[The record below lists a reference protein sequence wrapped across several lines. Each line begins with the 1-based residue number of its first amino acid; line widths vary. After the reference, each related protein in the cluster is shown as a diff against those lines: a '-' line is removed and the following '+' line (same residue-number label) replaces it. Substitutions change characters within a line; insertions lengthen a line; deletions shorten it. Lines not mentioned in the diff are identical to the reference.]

1 MERGLT
7 NRSSFALEM
16 ARRAD
21 KQKMQQSVA
30 NFGMPG
36 GGDAIRQEPGMISRG
51 LSGARRLFFGEQDPR
66 NKSVL
71 DPKFIPMQGA
81 PAKYE
86 GAGMDL
92 AMPLMTL
99 YHGSPHMFN
108 KFDMSKIGTGE
119 GNQAYG
125 YGLYM
130 AENPGVAGSYASMS
144 HKQIV
149 ESAADV
155 LKRQAADEE
164 LSVLKR
170 KSDAMTLSDLYEDMP
185 LPKKEY
191 EELQVKISNLESKRA
206 AKILEEEKKRA
217 GNLYQVDLPD
227 EHIEKMLDWDKKF
240 EQQPKSVQK
249 TLRKLFPQSYLDD
262 LSDSWNQTIELEG
275 MTGSELHQM
284 VKRSGVDDRMPRLDE
299 EYLRPLEDDERAAL
313 FLKREGVP
321 GVKYRD
327 GNSRNINP
335 GFSYGERFGEKSA
348 SYTIG
353 GEFVSS
359 PPLKSKADA
368 KIWYDNEM
376 DKRAKKNF
384 VVFDDTLPQITHR
397 NNQSLGFPQATKK

>member
-7 NRSSFALEM
+7 NQQPFALEM
-16 ARRAD
+16 ARRAEQ
-21 KQKMQQSVA
+21 QKMQQSA
-30 NFGMPG
+30 PNFGLATG
-36 GGDAIRQEPGMISRG
+36 GGSIRQEPGIVGRG
-51 LSGARRLFFGEQDPR
+51 LSGARSLFFGEQDPR
-66 NKSVL
+66 NKSVM
-71 DPKFIPMQGA
+71 DPQFIPMQGA
-81 PAKYE
+81 PSKYE
-86 GAGMDL
+86 GVGMDL

-130 AENPGVAGSYASMS
+130 AENPGVAGSYTSPS

-149 ESAADV
+149 ESAADA

-164 LSVLKR
+164 LAVLKR
-170 KSDAMTLSDLYEDMP
+170 KSDAMTLSDLYEDIP

-206 AKILEEEKKRA
+206 AKRLEEEKKRA
-217 GNLYQVDLPD
+217 GHFYTVDLPD
-227 EHIEKMLDWDKKF
+227 EHIGKMLDLDKPFDKQPEKIKNIFKNTSGGYRTSGNNDYMF
-240 EQQPKSVQK
+240 EQWVKSPRGSID
-249 TLRKLFPQSYLDD
+249 LRQGG
-262 LSDSWNQTIELEG
+262 I
-275 MTGSELHQM
+275 
-284 VKRSGVDDRMPRLDE
+284 
-299 EYLRPLEDDERAAL
+299 
-313 FLKREGVP
+313 P
-321 GVKYRD
+321 GIKYRD

-353 GEFVSS
+353 DEFVSS
-359 PPLKSKADA
+359 PPLNSKADA
-368 KIWYDNEM
+368 QLWYDNEM
-376 DKRAKKNF
+376 DKRATKNF

-397 NNQSLGFPQATKK
+397 NNQSLGLPQKAKK